1 MKFVDPDAK
10 WMELALCGSRDQFLH
25 FADHDFGKQALNRME
40 KRAIQMCF
48 QCPVR
53 NECLRYAVDK
63 RERHGIWGGSL
74 DTDRQ
79 PIYALLDRHHEPQ
92 DARRATEALDAAI
105 TLRAT
110 QEGLI
115 GREEEIA

>member
-1 MKFVDPDAK
+1 MRG
-10 WMELALCGSRDQFLH
+10 ALCASRDQFIH
-25 FADHDFGKQALNRME
+25 FADHDFGKQELNRME
-40 KRAIQMCF
+40 RRAIQMCF

-53 NECLRYAVDK
+53 KECLRYAIDK

-79 PIYALLDRHHEPQ
+79 PVYALLDRHSGPQ
-92 DARRATEALDAAI
+92 DARRATEALDVAI

-110 QEGLI
+110 QTGLI
-115 GREEEIA
+115 SEEVA